1 MRVVIAE
8 DQVLLREGP
17 ARLFE
22 DGGQEIMATP
32 GDPELLLAT
41 AGIGV
46 GRHSWAL
53 AGGGAALLAGTFG
66 NPVGLRLCAQRSR

>member
-32 GDPELLLAT
+32 GDAELLLAT
-41 AGIGV
+41 AVIGV
-46 GRHSWAL
+46 GPRSWAL
-53 AGGGAALLAGTFG
+53 AGGGVALRSAI
-66 NPVGLRLCAQRSR
+66 PKLRMRLQTCVP